1 MLNRQSAFYVYQN
14 HLLRLRL
21 LADIKF
27 STLISNLLQPHARL
41 MIIFFTL
48 MLSRMTVLN
57 RIPLAALRQYQSAR
71 LAHPSVNRLSS
82 RQASLTTII
91 DSFIIVSIG
100 QPTVTIKTG

>member
-1 MLNRQSAFYVYQN
+1 MLNRQPAFYVYQN

-57 RIPLAALRQYQSAR
+57 RIPLAALRNTNQPGSPTPQS
-71 LAHPSVNRLSS
+71 
-82 RQASLTTII
+82 I
-91 DSFIIVSIG
+91 DLVLD
-100 QPTVTIKTG
+100 KRH